1 MNITIRI
8 SSSVFRSKSLDEFFF
23 YPISTNTFYD
33 GLVSLD
39 LEDTGVRDIGQ
50 LQEFPVLEKLR
61 LGGNRISDLQP
72 LAGLER
78 LAELDLSE
86 NRLDDVS
93 ALSGLMQLRELRLG
107 GNIDLELDEDLR
119 NILLNNESLAVL
131 SLADIPI
138 GDIREIPLQSF
149 DYDYRPYV
157 ALDLSRTGLTNVD
170 DLVEITSLQELNLSG
185 NDLRGVPVR
194 ERLKSLD
201 VSDNAS
207 FDVDTLEF
215 VTGLTHLDI
224 SGTKPIFSYRLNDVL
239 ARNRHLVRLGLRGLP
254 IQRLENLILYDS
266 ETWKAYPL
274 VELDVSDTQITTLSS
289 LREFS
294 SLKRL
299 SAADNTLVEYDF
311 ATYGRS
317 LLERLNLR
325 NTGLLGYSTALE
337 RLSSLSHLD
346 LSGNPG
352 LFASSVLY
360 SLWQHPGLTHLR
372 LDDLVIEEWD
382 LDFLGHF
389 LEGESSSPTQLEVL
403 GLSNVG
409 LTNVEELR
417 ALDTLEELY
426 VSNNRIEDLSPLADL
441 GRLTLLDASDNT
453 LTGPQD
459 LASLKSLTHLS
470 LSGNSAIELPELDA
484 ILANNPRISHLG
496 LRDIPTGDLFLLSP
510 FNYGA
515 PHRLL
520 QLDVSNN
527 GLVDIRALWEQPEI
541 KYLGLR
547 DNDLT
552 LLDPLF
558 GLMLRDVDLRGNDRI
573 LCVDLDRLD
582 EIQGEGVVQRP
593 DPCFAPNTPP
603 EVSISSPTPPV
614 TVAEGDVL
622 VLEALALDAEDG
634 DISDAIQWV
643 SQLDGDLGG
652 GSSLRVALTPGN
664 HLLAAIVYDSGGRR
678 DSATVAAN
686 VLPGPDTLPPDPI
699 RDLHRVDGDDRS
711 ISLGWTAT
719 GGSGAFGLAASYE
732 LRYSDRPFAF
742 ADGIP
747 VPGLPQPQ
755 LAGSAETFTLAG
767 LGRGQLYYFKL
778 RAVDAAGNFSP
789 EVDAISVA
797 TGDGFLLF
805 SDDLES
811 GSDRW
816 RIFGSDGAGGGSL
829 WHLAQYQ
836 DGSARIAFYYGQD
849 ETRTYD
855 SGAHNFGSI
864 VSVPVDLSG
873 HDRPELSFRQFFETQ
888 TELDGDQLDVSVSV
902 DDGASWVEVYRRTSA
917 TFSRFPSLP
926 TQTVDLQ
933 PFADETIRVR
943 FRFDTID
950 ASDNAF
956 EGWWVDDIRLT
967 TGSRTGVPVAN
978 AGGTYNGFRR
988 QPIVFDASGSS
999 DPDGEPLTYAWHFGD
1014 GSTAAGSQPSHTYV
1028 EIGTYTVT
1036 LVVNDGST
1044 SSPVAVT
1051 TVSIENRAPVA
1062 EAGAPQ
1068 TVELGAAVTLD
1079 ASSSS
1084 DPDGDALAFVWRDS
1098 GGATLSEAA
1107 TAVLTLPVGAHG
1119 FTVSV
1124 RDDFGASAEDATQV
1138 VVQDTTPPELLLSR
1152 PSETPIPVGSPVLV
1166 EWGASD
1172 LGGLAGFDVF
1182 FSPDGGASFGSI
1194 EGCASLGQDARRC
1207 TWSPE
1212 VSAANGVV
1220 RVTANDVFGNKAV
1233 VDVPIQIFATLVL
1246 RIDQRSDDARES
1258 RSGKMNTSGRNVSFA
1273 SDLVGA
1279 RFRNVAIPNG
1289 ATISGAHVELKA
1301 HRDRADTAALTVFG
1315 EASDDA
1321 PTFTKMKRDISSRA
1335 ATTASVDWAPSEW
1348 RKNDLYRTSDLSSV
1362 LQEIIERSG
1371 WTEGNALALIFTKGT
1386 GKREAKT
1393 FDDKAVHAPV
1403 LHVEYMANPSQV
1415 SN

>member
-1 MNITIRI
+1 MNVSANFIEDEWPVAGLPSLTEIDLSDNRLDYVSGLLGHTGLTALDVSGNPSVHQRDLLEVIRRNPGLRRLGLRDI
-8 SSSVFRSKSLDEFFF
+8 PLDDPWSLPLYDPSTGEYYPLVELDLRNTGLQMIDMLSGLRELRVLDVSQNQLTAIYILEYLPELREIDVSDNKLSSPFELSLARNLTSIDIGGNPRIDPRDALGVLGLFALKHAGLRGFDIESLDEFFF

-337 RLSSLSHLD
+337 RLSSLSTFSDIFSRVSPVLPPNS
-346 LSGNPG
+346 SGTSICPVILG
-352 LFASSVLY
+352 LFA
-360 SLWQHPGLTHLR
+360 
-372 LDDLVIEEWD
+372 
-382 LDFLGHF
+382 
-389 LEGESSSPTQLEVL
+389 SSPTQLEVL

-652 GSSLRVALTPGN
+652 GSSLRVALTPGESFVGC
-664 HLLAAIVYDSGGRR
+664 HRLRQWRA
-678 DSATVAAN
+678 
-686 VLPGPDTLPPDPI
+686 PG
-699 RDLHRVDGDDRS
+699 
-711 ISLGWTAT
+711 LGN
-719 GGSGAFGLAASYE
+719 GGSKCITWTRHPS
-732 LRYSDRPFAF
+732 
-742 ADGIP
+742 
-747 VPGLPQPQ
+747 
-755 LAGSAETFTLAG
+755 
-767 LGRGQLYYFKL
+767 
-778 RAVDAAGNFSP
+778 
-789 EVDAISVA
+789 
-797 TGDGFLLF
+797 
-805 SDDLES
+805 S
-811 GSDRW
+811 GSDTRPSSRRRGRPLDLPRLDGDRGKW
-816 RIFGSDGAGGGSL
+816 SLRARRELRAAIFGSSL
-829 WHLAQYQ
+829 
-836 DGSARIAFYYGQD
+836 
-849 ETRTYD
+849 
-855 SGAHNFGSI
+855 
-864 VSVPVDLSG
+864 
-873 HDRPELSFRQFFETQ
+873 
-888 TELDGDQLDVSVSV
+888 
-902 DDGASWVEVYRRTSA
+902 
-917 TFSRFPSLP
+917 
-926 TQTVDLQ
+926 
-933 PFADETIRVR
+933 R
-943 FRFDTID
+943 FRRWHPCPRLAA
-950 ASDNAF
+950 ASACRERGDVYPGGA
-956 EGWWVDDIRLT
+956 RP
-967 TGSRTGVPVAN
+967 RTALLLQAQSGRR
-978 AGGTYNGFRR
+978 RR
-988 QPIVFDASGSS
+988 Q
-999 DPDGEPLTYAWHFGD
+999 L
-1014 GSTAAGSQPSHTYV
+1014 
-1028 EIGTYTVT
+1028 
-1036 LVVNDGST
+1036 
-1044 SSPVAVT
+1044 
-1051 TVSIENRAPVA
+1051 
-1062 EAGAPQ
+1062 
-1068 TVELGAAVTLD
+1068 
-1079 ASSSS
+1079 
-1084 DPDGDALAFVWRDS
+1084 
-1098 GGATLSEAA
+1098 
-1107 TAVLTLPVGAHG
+1107 
-1119 FTVSV
+1119 
-1124 RDDFGASAEDATQV
+1124 
-1138 VVQDTTPPELLLSR
+1138 
-1152 PSETPIPVGSPVLV
+1152 
-1166 EWGASD
+1166 
-1172 LGGLAGFDVF
+1172 
-1182 FSPDGGASFGSI
+1182 
-1194 EGCASLGQDARRC
+1194 
-1207 TWSPE
+1207 
-1212 VSAANGVV
+1212 
-1220 RVTANDVFGNKAV
+1220 
-1233 VDVPIQIFATLVL
+1233 
-1246 RIDQRSDDARES
+1246 
-1258 RSGKMNTSGRNVSFA
+1258 
-1273 SDLVGA
+1273 
-1279 RFRNVAIPNG
+1279 
-1289 ATISGAHVELKA
+1289 
-1301 HRDRADTAALTVFG
+1301 
-1315 EASDDA
+1315 
-1321 PTFTKMKRDISSRA
+1321 
-1335 ATTASVDWAPSEW
+1335 
-1348 RKNDLYRTSDLSSV
+1348 
-1362 LQEIIERSG
+1362 
-1371 WTEGNALALIFTKGT
+1371 
-1386 GKREAKT
+1386 
-1393 FDDKAVHAPV
+1393 
-1403 LHVEYMANPSQV
+1403 
-1415 SN
+1415 